1 MMKLNWANR
10 ITILRVL
17 LIVPFVIFMLKIN
30 DPDLDRWKQDLIR
43 YAATLTFVIMAV
55 SDAVDGYLARK
66 KHQTTRLGAFLD
78 PMADKLLITSAC
90 ILLYSEHGHINGFRL
105 PGTVVVLI
113 ISKDLLISFGF
124 VIVYFITSRTQIV
137 PVFAGKLAT
146 MLQLVMVTS
155 ILIAPEASKL
165 ISGWIWFLKVL
176 WWSAAAAAIA
186 AGLVYIRN
194 GIRIVQEYE
203 QKPEKS

>member
-1 MMKLNWANR
+1 MKLNWANR

-30 DPDLDRWKQDLIR
+30 DTELDDLQKNLIR
-43 YAATLTFVIMAV
+43 YCATMVFIIMAI
-55 SDAVDGYLARK
+55 SDAVDGYLARRK
-66 KHQTTRLGAFLD
+66 QQITKLGTFLD

-90 ILLYSEHGHINGFRL
+90 ILLYSQHGHVEGFRL

-124 VIVYFITSRTQIV
+124 LIVYFITSKIRIV

-146 MLQLVMVTS
+146 TLQLVMVTA

-165 ISGWIWFLKVL
+165 ISGWIWFLRFL
-176 WWSAAAAAIA
+176 WWSAAAAAITA
-186 AGLVYIRN
+186 ALVYIRT
-194 GIRIVQEYE
+194 GIRFVNEHE
-203 QKPEKS
+203 QKSQ

>member
-1 MMKLNWANR
+1 MKLNWANR

-17 LIVPFVIFMLKIN
+17 LIVPFIIFMLKIN
-30 DPDLDRWKQDLIR
+30 DWDLEGYKRDLIR
-43 YAATLTFVIMAV
+43 YAATLTFIVMAV

-66 KHQTTRLGAFLD
+66 KHQITKLGTFLD

-90 ILLYSEHGHINGFRL
+90 ILLYSERGHVDGFRL

-124 VIVYFITSRTQIV
+124 LIVYFITGRVRIV

-146 MLQLVMVTS
+146 TLQLVMVTG
-155 ILIAPEASKL
+155 ILIAPEASKVCSDTAWK
-165 ISGWIWFLKVL
+165 IFTAVL
-176 WWSAAAAAIA
+176 WWSAAAAAVVA
-186 AGLVYIRN
+186 ALVYIRN
-194 GIRIVQEYE
+194 GIRFVQEFE
-203 QKPEKS
+203 QKSQ